1 MSKDR
6 SERPMEEIEEGKD
19 IIPQIEDIE
28 KLKRAEEMEE
38 EIAKNEFQN
47 EVMKLKN
54 GSPGKDGVMM
64 NVIRQAGEETMN
76 CTLEIVQRMYRSGV
90 NSQER
95 EIQTGLLAQL
105 HKKGDRKEINNY
117 REVCLLSIV
126 SQILARIMATSLRS
140 WIEDIEYI
148 GDTQ

>member
-1 MSKDR
+1 
-6 SERPMEEIEEGKD
+6 MEEIEEGKD

-54 GSPGKDGVMM
+54 GSTGKDGVMM